1 MKANGFFKQTP
12 NSVPLDGAPHGA
24 RHAEPN
30 HNPVVARFRW
40 PDKTPNRPAG
50 KSLSLCQNTGKRPV
64 STEGL
69 PDRAVARQW
78 IVIVSGPL
86 LTLVADSQLLASL
99 CPPTVDD
106 LAAVLR
112 RHTSTE
118 PVCIAAFAFVR
129 LECSFHCLLDRSV
142 SSIVF
147 EGTDFFLHLQPR
159 LTYCRST
166 AFYRP
171 PRSIA
176 LCNFFSCV
184 HIVALV

>member
-1 MKANGFFKQTP
+1 M
-12 NSVPLDGAPHGA
+12 
-24 RHAEPN
+24 
-30 HNPVVARFRW
+30 
-40 PDKTPNRPAG
+40 
-50 KSLSLCQNTGKRPV
+50 CQNAGKRPV

-69 PDRAVARQW
+69 PDRAIVRQW
-78 IVIVSGPL
+78 ILIVSGPL
-86 LTLVADSQLLASL
+86 LTLVADRQLLPSL
-99 CPPTVDD
+99 CAPTVDD

-118 PVCIAAFAFVR
+118 SVCIAALAFVR

-147 EGTDFFLHLQPR
+147 EGTDFLLHLQPR
-159 LTYCRST
+159 PTYRKST
-166 AFYRP
+166 AFPRP
-171 PRSIA
+171 MKSIT